1 MCSRCTNLNY
11 GITSVCTAIMLKMHD
26 IIIIITGYMHEK
38 EIINVYYNRNA
49 LDAHNKYDAPA
60 GTCMPMSYGLAERGA
75 QTFKHG
81 MTRKVLA
88 KPGYHNYYLN
98 SSSTG

>member
-49 LDAHNKYDAPA
+49 LENKE
-60 GTCMPMSYGLAERGA
+60 CS
-75 QTFKHG
+75 Q
-81 MTRKVLA
+81 
-88 KPGYHNYYLN
+88 
-98 SSSTG
+98 